1 LAQTHREWSNLAV
14 GFALRLWLTLSQQ
27 RPARP
32 ADQPH
37 ADRQGPGG
45 GQLFGNVDPALT
57 GSAFN
62 HEGSIVFW
70 TFQPS
75 SACSF
80 IQTWH
85 HMLALIEKKP

>member
-1 LAQTHREWSNLAV
+1 MVKPRRGFCVAV
-14 GFALRLWLTLSQQ
+14 VVDIVSTTTLHQ
-27 RPARP
+27 ARP

>member
-1 LAQTHREWSNLAV
+1 MVKPRR
-14 GFALRLWLTLSQQ
+14 GFCVSVVVDIVSTTTLHQ
-27 RPARP
+27 ARP